1 MLSLGI
7 ALRFLRSS
15 KLQTTLIIIGLG
27 VGIAV
32 QIFVG
37 SLLQNLQ
44 AGFLDSFTGDS
55 PHVTVLPDGD
65 NLTISDW
72 EGMVEVVDTVDG
84 VRYMSV
90 AADFPALLTLGQKS
104 SSVLVRGLQFADA
117 DNIYEINEAVIE
129 GVLPGNESELMVGL
143 ELADDLRL
151 GPGDRLTLVTA
162 DQRAVDFWVAGIFD
176 FGTPAINERWVLMT
190 LSASQTLF
198 RVGNTVTSIEIQV
211 DDVFA
216 ADTVASDIDA
226 QLPEQGTVIENW
238 IDENPD
244 FFSALNAQGA
254 SSYMIQTFVLMSV
267 IIGIA
272 AVLSISVVQKSRQ
285 IGILKA
291 MGIKDRQSSQVFM
304 FMGLF
309 LGLGGAAVG
318 VTLGSILFYGF
329 VQAIS
334 GSGDSI
340 IKADFNLTFIAA
352 SGIIAVLSA
361 VFASILPALKSRRLD
376 PIEVIRNG

>member
-1 MLSLGI
+1 MLSLKI

-15 KLQTTLIIIGLG
+15 KLQTILIIVGLG

-55 PHVTVLPDGD
+55 SHVTVMPGDD

-72 EGMVEVVDTVDG
+72 EGMVEVIEMVDG
-84 VRYMSV
+84 VKYVSV
-90 AADFPALLTLGQKS
+90 AADFPALITLGQQS
-104 SSVLVRGLQFADA
+104 SSILVRGLDFERAED
-117 DNIYEINEAVIE
+117 IYEIDKSIYE
-129 GVLPGNESELMVGL
+129 GGLPSNQSQLMIGL
-143 ELADDLRL
+143 ELSEEL
-151 GPGDRLTLVTA
+151 GTGIGDRVTLVTA
-162 DQRAVDFWVAGIFD
+162 DQRAISFWISGLFD
-176 FGTPAINERWVLMT
+176 FGTPAVNERWVMMT
-190 LSASQTLF
+190 LPASQTLF
-198 RVGNTVTSIEIQV
+198 LVGNTVTSIETQV
-211 DDVFA
+211 EDVFS
-216 ADTVASDIDA
+216 ADNVAYDVERELFA
-226 QLPEQGTVIENW
+226 EKVIVENW

-267 IIGIA
+267 VIGIA

-291 MGIKDRQSSQVFM
+291 MGIKDRTSSQVFVL
-304 FMGLF
+304 MGLF
-309 LGLGGAAVG
+309 LGLGGAVVG
-318 VTLGSILFYGF
+318 VTLGSMLFYGF

-334 GSGDSI
+334 ESGDSI
-340 IKADFNLTFIAA
+340 IKANFNYTFIAA
-352 SGIIAVLSA
+352 SGFIAVLSA
-361 VFASILPALKSRRLD
+361 VFA
-376 PIEVIRNG
+376 